1 MFLTLELVS
10 VTGLSC
16 VSFLF
21 SHSFFF
27 LLENLFY
34 KKILLDCYF
43 LSKILFFF
51 FFFFCFIFSLL
62 YTCKRYTCPLY
73 NYLPQLSS
81 SFSHSQPLT
90 INNPRNLKYHD
101 SKVRGGYFEQIFR
114 RDSMFVG
121 CFVCY
126 ARNIRDFKL
135 VERVLKKNINN
146 R

>member
-1 MFLTLELVS
+1 MFLSRVYLAF
-10 VTGLSC
+10 LSC
-16 VSFLF
+16 FLIL
-21 SHSFFF
+21 FFF

-43 LSKILFFF
+43 LSKDYCFSFFVL
-51 FFFFCFIFSLL
+51 FSLF
-62 YTCKRYTCPLY
+62 YIRKRYTCPLY

-101 SKVRGGYFEQIFR
+101 SKVRGGYLEQIFK